1 MTARR
6 LLCVSGFTRPIVSF
20 LFIAELRHKTADP
33 TTRRPTAIGLA
44 TLVSKTNVEQAF
56 IFTYIVVYLF
66 GVNVLRYASWS
77 LIRLVFCFF
86 FPSSPWV
93 YCRILFF
100 IVVAIYRYR
109 FCYHAAIAA
118 AAMFVI
124 CLCSTA
130 FQNRIAVDRG
140 SRLYQAVMAVIALR
154 YTHIYIYIWAVV
166 VVVETL
172 FHLSW
177 KLTATN
183 SSYWNSLIV
192 CQILNRLQPS
202 AAIGNQ
208 IRSLLRLVVLMKKK
222 LWSSKDQKGK
232 DGRLTIWRIA
242 IRKSPSSSSKAEKQR
257 SNAAGPAPTGAFH
270 SALSSS
276 DLLQPHHHHHLLQ
289 QQHPDGQRHI
299 FQENTYK
306 KITPC
311 DVCSQV
317 LRGITSLSSYKCDIE
332 LRYGIEVDFITFTL
346 HTAIHLIYKKLVSY
360 NWIECQSHS
369 ILTDKMLGVR

>member
-1 MTARR
+1 MCYGMRPDHLYVLSFVFFFF
-6 LLCVSGFTRPIVSF
+6 LLLLG
-20 LFIAELRHKTADP
+20 
-33 TTRRPTAIGLA
+33 
-44 TLVSKTNVEQAF
+44 
-56 IFTYIVVYLF
+56 YIVVYSSLSSSLF
-66 GVNVLRYASWS
+66 TAIVSATTPPLPLLRCSSFACARLLFKIASPS
-77 LIRLVFCFF
+77 TGDLV
-86 FPSSPWV
+86 SIKQLWPWLLSG
-93 YCRILFF
+93 I
-100 IVVAIYRYR
+100 
-109 FCYHAAIAA
+109 H
-118 AAMFVI
+118 
-124 CLCSTA
+124 T
-130 FQNRIAVDRG
+130 
-140 SRLYQAVMAVIALR
+140 
-154 YTHIYIYIWAVV
+154 YIYIWAVV
-166 VVVETL
+166 VVVVETL
-172 FHLSW
+172 FRLSW

-369 ILTDKMLGVR
+369 ILTDKM